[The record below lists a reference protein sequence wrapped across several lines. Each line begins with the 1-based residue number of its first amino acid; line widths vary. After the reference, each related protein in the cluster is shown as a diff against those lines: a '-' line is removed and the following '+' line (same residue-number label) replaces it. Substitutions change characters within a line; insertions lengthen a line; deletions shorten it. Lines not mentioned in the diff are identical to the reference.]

1 MTPDI
6 TLWTTPTCPDCRAL
20 KAWLD
25 REGIMYLERDLT
37 APDIMEE
44 AKTRFGV
51 RVAPIT
57 EIGDWFAYGT
67 LAEQKPKIETQLEK
81 RAA

>member
-1 MTPDI
+1 MTTDI
-6 TLWTTPTCPDCRAL
+6 ILWTTPTCPDCHAL

-25 REGIMYLERDLT
+25 REGIMYLERDLID
-37 APDIMEE
+37 PDIMEE
-44 AKTRFGV
+44 ASARFGV

-57 EIGDWFAYGT
+57 EIGGWFAYGT
-67 LAEQKPKIETQLEK
+67 FAEQKPKIEAQLEK

>member
-6 TLWTTPTCPDCRAL
+6 TLWTTPTSPDCRTL
-20 KAWLD
+20 KTWLD
-25 REGIMYLERDLT
+25 REGIMYRERDLT
-37 APDIMEE
+37 DPDIMEE

-57 EIGDWFAYGT
+57 EIGGWFTYGT
-67 LAEQKPKIETQLEK
+67 FAELKPKIEAQLEK
-81 RAA
+81 CAA